1 MLDAGVSVAPTESLR
16 VTLYGRNL
24 LGEVFRR
31 SHFDLTGLVESTYS
45 PLKEGRVIGVEAR
58 WSLR

>member
-1 MLDAGVSVAPTESLR
+1 MRITAF
-16 VTLYGRNL
+16 GRNL

-31 SHFDLTGLVESTYS
+31 SHFELTGLVDSVYS

-58 WSLR
+58 WERP